1 MGETPTQGFGD
12 EEQAS
17 PKTFSTRFLGTARA
31 APAGGLESLE
41 HDCVGLTEVTSR
53 MLQWVEGLAFPLH
66 TTSTSALAMLG
77 RNVGSEI
84 LDQTLHLCPWSHS
97 D

>member
-1 MGETPTQGFGD
+1 MRLPTQGFGD

-17 PKTFSTRFLGTARA
+17 PKRFSTRFLGTARA

-53 MLQWVEGLAFPLH
+53 MLQWVEGLAFP
-66 TTSTSALAMLG
+66 SAH
-77 RNVGSEI
+77 N
-84 LDQTLHLCPWSHS
+84 LHLSLGQVGEECWIRDIGPDTPLVSWSHS